1 MVSYEEFKKNFLEQA
16 KVQAEKEGWD
26 SICCSAPSRAK
37 ILGLGEK
44 SIMIW
49 LVKLELMEI

>member
-1 MVSYEEFKKNFLEQA
+1 MISYEEFKKNFLEQA

>member
-26 SICCSAPSRAK
+26 SICCIAPSIGK
-37 ILGLGEK
+37 NT
-44 SIMIW
+44 
-49 LVKLELMEI
+49 